1 MLQYLPSIRSVLTIR
16 RQVMNSQLT
25 RWLSS
30 RRPPLPS
37 FRFLFTLMYLGVIG
51 AIAYSNTILNC
62 GRKLL
67 GGGAGVLAVIF
78 LLLLALEQI
87 EHRRYRYEAPMSVAV
102 VLLVVRMALFEGV
115 GALDCTILS
124 VLLYPIV
131 TFSAYFSF
139 GTAVSLLLSLFYAL
153 IAVGKAWVYNPT
165 WYLKTTTL
173 FVLLAFGLLLSF
185 MQVLA
190 PAIRRDEENRRRTEQ
205 LLADLEV
212 SHRTLQAYAEQVG
225 ELAATE
231 ERNRL
236 ARDIHD
242 SLGHSL
248 TAVNIQLEK
257 ALAYWQR
264 SPTEAI
270 QAIRDAKLAASEA
283 LQDVRDSVGA
293 LRVADSRFSLRAAL
307 QGLVGRL
314 QAQGLPIT
322 LTITGNERE
331 YNTSTLVALHRAA
344 QEGLT
349 NVQKHAGANRVELEL
364 SFGDATAYL
373 RLRDNGRGFDTSMLD
388 APSGSAEVGFGLQG
402 IRERLDLVGGRV
414 EIRSD
419 PGQGTEL
426 VMLAPKDPVVGSGG
440 PSDA

>member
-1 MLQYLPSIRSVLTIR
+1 MSSELK
-16 RQVMNSQLT
+16 

-37 FRFLFTLMYLGVIG
+37 FRFLFTLMYLTVIG

-67 GGGAGVLAVIF
+67 GGGSGVLAVIF
-78 LLLLALEQI
+78 LLLLGLEQF
-87 EHRRYRYEAPMSVAV
+87 EHWRYRYAAPMSIA
-102 VLLVVRMALFEGV
+102 VLLLLGRVALFEGV
-115 GALDCTILS
+115 AALDCSIFS

-131 TFSAYFSF
+131 IFSAYFSF
-139 GTAVSLLLSLFYAL
+139 GTVVSLLLGSFYMLVAL
-153 IAVGKAWVYNPT
+153 SRAWRYSPT
-165 WYLKTTTL
+165 WYLNTTTV
-173 FVLLAFGLLLSF
+173 FVLLAFTLLLSF
-185 MQVLA
+185 MQILA
-190 PAIRRDEENRRRTEQ
+190 RVIRHDDENRRRTEK

-257 ALAYWQR
+257 ALAYWRR
-264 SPTEAI
+264 SPDEAI
-270 QAIRDAKLAASEA
+270 QAIRDAKQAAGEA
-283 LQDVRDSVGA
+283 LQSVRDSVGA
-293 LRVADSRFSLRAAL
+293 LRDADSRFSLQIAL
-307 QGLVGRL
+307 QELVGRL
-314 QAQGLPIT
+314 SAQGLPIE
-322 LTITGNERE
+322 LTITGDERD
-331 YNTSTLVALHRAA
+331 YNSSTLMALYRAA

-349 NVQKHAGANRVELEL
+349 NVQKHAGASRVELEL
-364 SFGDATAYL
+364 CFGDEAVRL
-373 RLRDNGRGFDTSMLD
+373 RLYDDGRGFDTSTLD
-388 APSGSAEVGFGLQG
+388 ALPDSTGAGFGLQG
-402 IRERLDLVGGRV
+402 IRERLDLVHGHV
-414 EIRSD
+414 EIKSD

-426 VMLAPKDPVVGSGG
+426 VMVAPKHLAALADHGASSSHRQVPR
-440 PSDA
+440 ARLWIM